1 MGTSQAKLT
10 VLPSRTVF
18 LTGQPQ
24 ANISDHLSMVNLVP
38 FGRCRSLGFPAT
50 ASATAAAHGKL
61 TPMPCMHNT
70 PFPWMG
76 GKNDYLVKGQPALL
90 KSSTCSCMWGG
101 TISITDNGQHGEGTQ
116 WVQKKEKEAFQPKDS
131 IRKNI
136 SFENTLK
143 DSDNESNK
151 YSIVPLEKSFVLELE
166 TIKKMAKEAGNEIQ
180 GLAVE
185 IANNHNAN
193 CTPINYKSPNRIRE
207 KALLREDRTGY
218 NSSLEIFKI
227 KDSVRTTIIVQKDQL
242 QNVVNELGKNKMCIK
257 KKEHKAENNQGYSG
271 FLFNVRS
278 SNGLIGEI
286 QVNTPEM
293 IYAKEK
299 PDIAKSI
306 LGEDTWKKIRNK
318 TGIEGGLGHEYYE
331 QFRTMKVDDPHRIEL
346 ERKSFEYY
354 NHFR

>member
-1 MGTSQAKLT
+1 
-10 VLPSRTVF
+10 
-18 LTGQPQ
+18 
-24 ANISDHLSMVNLVP
+24 MVNLAP

-76 GKNDYLVKGQPALL
+76 GKNDYIIKGDPALL

-101 TISITDNGQHGEGTQ
+101 TISITDDGQHGEGTQ
-116 WVQKKEKEAFQPKDS
+116 WIQKKGKEVFPPKDS
-131 IRKNI
+131 IRG
-136 SFENTLK
+136 K
-143 DSDNESNK
+143 DSNN
-151 YSIVPLEKSFVLELE
+151 YSIVPLEQSFVLELE
-166 TIKKMAKEAGNEIQ
+166 TIKKMAKEAGDEIQ

-185 IANNHNAN
+185 IANKHNAK
-193 CTPINYKSPNRIRE
+193 CTPINFKSPNRIRE

-218 NSSLEIFKI
+218 NSSLDIFKI
-227 KDSVRTTIIVQKDQL
+227 KDAVRTTIIVQRDQL
-242 QNVVNELGKNKMCIK
+242 QNVVNELGNNKMCIK

-271 FLFNVRS
+271 FLLNVKS

-286 QVNTPEM
+286 QVNTSEM

-299 PDIAKSI
+299 PDIAKTI
-306 LGEDTWKKIRNK
+306 LGEDTWNKIREK

-331 QFRTMKVDDPHRIEL
+331 QFRTMKIDDPYRIEL